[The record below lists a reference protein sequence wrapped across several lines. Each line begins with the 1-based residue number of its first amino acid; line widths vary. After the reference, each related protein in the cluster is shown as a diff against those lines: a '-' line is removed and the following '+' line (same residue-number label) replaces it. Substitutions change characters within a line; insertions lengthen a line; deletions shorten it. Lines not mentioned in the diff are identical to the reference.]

1 MQKNFFSSDYHLGH
15 GNVIKYDNRP
25 FANVDE
31 MDETIIA
38 NHNRVVGPYDNFFYM
53 GDFTFNKSKAEE
65 YMQRLN
71 GVKYFVRGNH
81 DDKAIVDLY
90 KKYGQYLGGLA
101 EIKVEGQ
108 RIVLC
113 HYAMDVWNRSHHGTW
128 HLFGHSHHPLPVKPN
143 SKRMDV
149 GINGIDYNYTPLE
162 FSQIKVIMDQI
173 EFIPIDHHD
182 RKSR

>member
-1 MQKNFFSSDYHLGH
+1 MKNTEKKLEIID
-15 GNVIKYDNRP
+15 R
-25 FANVDE
+25 
-31 MDETIIA
+31 TISIGYNPNTGLKELQRTINDA
-38 NHNRVVGPYDNFFYM
+38 IE
-53 GDFTFNKSKAEE
+53 KSKHPIIKHNITGGYVALYREE
-65 YMQRLN
+65 TDKEYQR
-71 GVKYFVRGNH
+71 RTE
-81 DDKAIVDLY
+81 DLR
-90 KKYGQYLGGLA
+90 KRQQLGGLA

-128 HLFGHSHHPLPVKPN
+128 HLFGHSHHTLPVKPN